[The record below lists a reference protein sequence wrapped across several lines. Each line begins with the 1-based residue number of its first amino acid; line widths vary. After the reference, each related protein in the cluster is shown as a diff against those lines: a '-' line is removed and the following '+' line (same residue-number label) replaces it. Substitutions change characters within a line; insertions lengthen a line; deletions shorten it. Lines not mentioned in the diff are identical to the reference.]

1 MKKSFLTVLFFLI
14 TVASCVQT
22 EMEAPPKPKPF
33 PAPEFTLNDLEGKK
47 ASLSDYKGNPL
58 IINFWA
64 TWCIPCIK
72 EMPDLQKLYKER
84 KKDGLELLM
93 INAKE
98 SKSVVKKYIEKG
110 GYSFRVLLDENGNVL
125 RKYQV
130 FGLPS
135 TFFIDE
141 NGIVQYFYMGELT
154 VGITKMG
161 LKSISVIKS
170 G

>member
-1 MKKSFLTVLFFLI
+1 MKRLFLAVLFFLI
-14 TVASCVQT
+14 AAVSCLKV
-22 EMEAPPKPKPF
+22 EMEAPPVPEPF
-33 PAPEFTLNDLEGKK
+33 PAPEFTLDDLEGKK
-47 ASLSDYKGNPL
+47 ASLSDYKGGAL

-72 EMPDLQKLYKER
+72 EMPDLEKLYKER

-93 INAKE
+93 INVKE
-98 SKSVVKKYIEKG
+98 SKEVVKKYIEKG
-110 GYSFRVLLDENGNVL
+110 GFSFRVLLDENGDVL
-125 RKYQV
+125 REYQV

-135 TFFIDE
+135 TFFIDKK
-141 NGIVQYFYMGELT
+141 GIVQYYYMGQLT

-161 LKSISVIKS
+161 LKSISVIKP

>member
-1 MKKSFLTVLFFLI
+1 MKKSVLAFSFFVLTV
-14 TVASCVQT
+14 VSCMKV
-22 EMEAPPKPKPF
+22 EMEAPPKPEPF
-33 PAPEFTLNDLEGKK
+33 PAPAFTLDDLEGKK
-47 ASLSDYKGNPL
+47 ASLSDYKGKPL

-72 EMPDLQKLYKER
+72 EMPDLEKLYKER
-84 KKDGLELLM
+84 KDEGLELLM
-93 INAKE
+93 INVKE
-98 SKSVVKKYIEKG
+98 SKEVVKKYIEKG
-110 GYSFRVLLDENGNVL
+110 GFSFRVLLDKNGDVL
-125 RKYQV
+125 REYQV

-141 NGIVQYFYMGELT
+141 KGIVQYSYMGELT

-170 G
+170 E

>member
-1 MKKSFLTVLFFLI
+1 MKKSVLAISFFLLTV
-14 TVASCVQT
+14 VSCMKV
-22 EMEAPPKPKPF
+22 EMEAPPKPEPF
-33 PAPEFTLNDLEGKK
+33 PAPAFTLDDLEGKK
-47 ASLSDYKGNPL
+47 ASLSDYKGKPL

-72 EMPDLQKLYKER
+72 EMPDLEKLYKER
-84 KKDGLELLM
+84 KDEGLELLM
-93 INAKE
+93 INVKE
-98 SKSVVKKYIEKG
+98 SKEVVKKYIEKG
-110 GYSFRVLLDENGNVL
+110 GFSFRVLLDKNGDVL
-125 RKYQV
+125 REYQV

-141 NGIVQYFYMGELT
+141 KGIVQYSYMGELT

-170 G
+170 E

>member
-1 MKKSFLTVLFFLI
+1 MKKTIFAVLFLL
-14 TVASCVQT
+14 VMAVSCT
-22 EMEAPPKPKPF
+22 EVKMEAPPKPKPF
-33 PAPEFTLNDLEGKK
+33 PAPDFALSDLDGKK
-47 ASLSDYKGNPL
+47 VSVSDYKGNPL

-64 TWCIPCIK
+64 TWCIPCIQ
-72 EMPDLQKLYKER
+72 EMPDLEKLYKER

-98 SKSVVKKYIEKG
+98 STEVVKKYIEEG
-110 GYSFRVLLDENGNVL
+110 GYSFRVLLDENGDVM

-135 TFFIDE
+135 TFFIDKK
-141 NGIVQYFYMGELT
+141 GVVQYYYMGQLR
-154 VGITKMG
+154 VGIIKTG
-161 LKSISVIKS
+161 LKSISVLKS

>member
-14 TVASCVQT
+14 TAASCVET

-47 ASLSDYKGNPL
+47 ASLSDYKGKPL

-98 SKSVVKKYIEKG
+98 STRVVKKYIEEG

-125 RKYQV
+125 REYQV